1 MFRNNPT
8 LTVAL
13 VLTILVELGLM
24 ALVYQEVGYV
34 RLGGQML
41 RLLAQGVVLG
51 MMYNR
56 RARFLTILIVFYHFF
71 VFAQQFYSTNTDY
84 ALVRGLM
91 AFHLIAGF
99 LIYQR
104 SWLDTVI
111 FKKETSTAVS
121 K

>member
-1 MFRNNPT
+1 MLRNNPT
-8 LTVAL
+8 LTIAL
-13 VLTILVELGLM
+13 ALTILVELTLM
-24 ALVYQEVGYV
+24 TLLYQEVGDA
-34 RLGGQML
+34 RLGVQAL

-71 VFAQQFYSTNTDY
+71 VFAQQFYSPHTNY
-84 ALVRGLM
+84 GIVRGLM

-104 SWLDTVI
+104 SWLDTVV
-111 FKKETSTAVS
+111 FKVK
-121 K
+121 KK